1 MEAGGELTK
10 GVGALAEPLEWRVAP
25 WRRDP
30 GKSALAVFV
39 VFSAIGGAVWFS
51 GGIWFFGL
59 LALLMMWGSIGPYFV
74 TSRFVLDAAGA
85 EIDSPFLKRRRAWS
99 EIKSYYLDR
108 HGATLSPFAGRNWLE
123 SYRSVRLLFGEHGEA
138 VRRRLKEQLGEPSR
152 G

>member
-1 MEAGGELTK
+1 VEAGGELT
-10 GVGALAEPLEWRVAP
+10 GAPGPEPEPLEWRVAP

-30 GKSALAVFV
+30 GKTALAMV
-39 VFSAIGGAVWFS
+39 VGMGAVVGAVWLS
-51 GGIWFFGL
+51 GGVWFFGL
-59 LALLMMWGSIGPYFV
+59 LALLMMWGSIGPFFV

-108 HGATLSPFAGRNWLE
+108 SGATLSPFVGRSWLE
-123 SYRSVRLLFGEHGEA
+123 SYRAIRLLFGDHGEA
-138 VRRRLKEQLGEPSR
+138 VRRRLKEQLGEPAH

>member
-1 MEAGGELTK
+1 MEAGGELTE
-10 GVGALAEPLEWRVAP
+10 GAGAASEPLEWRVAP

-30 GKSALAVFV
+30 GKTVLAMFV
-39 VFSAIGGAVWFS
+39 VVSATAAAVWLS

-59 LALLMMWGSIGPYFV
+59 LALLMMWGSIGPWFV
-74 TSRFVLDAAGA
+74 TSRFVLDGAGV

-108 HGATLSPFAGRNWLE
+108 HGATLSPFAGRSWLE
-123 SYRSVRLLFGEHGEA
+123 SYRSVRLLFGDHGEA
-138 VRRRLKEQLGEPSR
+138 VRRRLKERLGEPAN